1 MRKHMLLRN
10 PNYTVSLWLPVQSTP
25 AGELFH
31 FVFVPLLPIRWVHGS
46 RSSVAGLRSQVLC
59 FQMCV
64 YVWEVCTCVYER
76 VHACTNTCTVSL
88 CKIGWP
94 ELMILLPQPPKCWDY
109 RCVSPQLAR
118 EFFFCSAWAWTQGL
132 HLEPLHQPFFVMVFF
147 FFFLKKSKPFL
158 RSWFWIS
165 TPLVSA
171 SWVARIIGVN
181 HQHSASWEFLM
192 LNSSAPCIKG
202 VGIK

>member
-76 VHACTNTCTVSL
+76 VHACTNTCMAF
-88 CKIGWP
+88 P
-94 ELMILLPQPPKCWDY
+94 LMRAFLRYGLTMQN
-109 RCVSPQLAR
+109 RL
-118 EFFFCSAWAWTQGL
+118 AWTHDPSASASQVLGL
-132 HLEPLHQPFFVMVFF
+132 QVCITTAGSWVFFLQCLSLNSGPTPWATPPTLLCDGFF
-147 FFFLKKSKPFL
+147 FFFFKE
-158 RSWFWIS
+158 I
-165 TPLVSA
+165 
-171 SWVARIIGVN
+171 
-181 HQHSASWEFLM
+181 
-192 LNSSAPCIKG
+192 
-202 VGIK
+202 